1 MKNIANIINF
11 VRAVEPREK
20 DNAYLP
26 ETTLKELELCRKYG
40 FCSTVLL
47 QYDALI
53 LGEYRE
59 MLSEFSD
66 ITEIGIWF
74 EVVQPLVE
82 DCSLEWRGRFPWDWH
97 NDVGFLVGYDTEERK
112 LLIDRFFEEFKKYYG
127 DYPKAVGS
135 WHIDAFSLRYMSE
148 KYGITVSCNCK
159 DQYGTDGY
167 TIWGGYYAGAYYPSV
182 NNMICP
188 ANSPKNQI
196 NVPVFRMLGS
206 DPIYQYDIGLE
217 NGIGVQGV
225 SSMEPVYGCSGS
237 DESWVRWYFD
247 ETYNGK
253 TLALSYTQFGQENSF
268 GWKKISQGLQMQF
281 EILKEQIK
289 LGKVELMT
297 LGEAGK
303 WFRDNFTE
311 TPAAALCI
319 DSDYSENGKKSL
331 WYNCKNYRINM
342 IYENGGLHIR
352 DFYLFRDDFCE
363 KFLNQKE
370 TEHSCGYYNL
380 PVADGYR
387 FSSSQKRAGIYP
399 LDRSGQQ
406 ILCGDY
412 RSETDDEKQEVSC
425 IGNGIKYIFTPEKI
439 TIHAGEAERFVFD
452 FADSADVPYESV
464 AEKELIMKFRG
475 TADEDYSYSV
485 RLGKGFFGMSDGKP
499 FIVPEDGMIT
509 IITENRS

>member
-1 MKNIANIINF
+1 MRNIANIVNF

-20 DNAYLP
+20 DNSYLP
-26 ETTLKELELCRKYG
+26 ETTQKELELCRRYG
-40 FCSTVLL
+40 FKSTVLL

-53 LGEYRE
+53 LPEYRE
-59 MLSEFSD
+59 MLSSFSD

-82 DCSLEWRGRFPWDWH
+82 DCGLEWCGRFPWDWH

-112 LLIDRFFEEFKKYYG
+112 LLIDRFFEVFREYYG
-127 DYPKAVGS
+127 VYPKAVGS

-148 KYGITVSCNCK
+148 KYGIAVSCNCK

-217 NGIGVQGV
+217 NGVGVQSV

-237 DESWVRWYFD
+237 DENWVKWYFD

-253 TLALSYTQFGQENSF
+253 NLALSYTQFGQENSF
-268 GWKKISQGLQMQF
+268 GWKRISQGLEMQF
-281 EILKEQIK
+281 EILNEQIK
-289 LGKVELMT
+289 LGKVELLT

-303 WFRDNFTE
+303 WFSDNYSE
-311 TPAAALCI
+311 TPASALCI
-319 DSDYSENGKKSL
+319 DSDYTENGKKSL
-331 WYNCKNYRINM
+331 WYNCKNYRINL

-352 DFYLFRDDFCE
+352 DFYLFRDDFRE
-363 KFLNQKE
+363 KFLNKKE

-380 PVADGYR
+380 PVIDGYR
-387 FSSSQKRAGIYP
+387 FSSSEKRAGIYP
-399 LDRSGQQ
+399 VDYLGKQ
-406 ILCGDY
+406 IPCGSY
-412 RSETDDEKQEVSC
+412 TSETDDEKQEASC
-425 IGNGIKYIFTPEKI
+425 SCGNGMKFIMTPEKI
-439 TIHAGEAERFVFD
+439 TVLMGEAEKLAFD
-452 FADSADVPYESV
+452 FADNADVPYISV
-464 AEKELIMKFRG
+464 CEKELFMKFKG
-475 TADEDYSYSV
+475 TTDEDYSYSV
-485 RLGKGFFGMSDGKP
+485 KLEKGFFEMFEGKP
-499 FIVPEDGMIT
+499 VIAPENGIIT
-509 IITENRS
+509 ILTAV